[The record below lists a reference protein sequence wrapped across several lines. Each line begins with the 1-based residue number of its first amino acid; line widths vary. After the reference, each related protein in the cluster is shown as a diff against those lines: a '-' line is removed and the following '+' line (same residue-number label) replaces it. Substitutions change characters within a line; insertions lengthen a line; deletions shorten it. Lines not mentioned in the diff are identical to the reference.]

1 MDASL
6 FQERFAHFL
15 SNPLALL
22 FPDEQDGAGPIGAG
36 AHGSTPSTA
45 VAAVRGLL
53 EPPGWRPGT
62 IFWKIHFPP
71 THGVLGGA
79 AQPRQP
85 IASAMSPWLPVHN
98 APRAA

>member
-45 VAAVRGLL
+45 VAAFAARGVELTYSM
-53 EPPGWRPGT
+53 G
-62 IFWKIHFPP
+62 
-71 THGVLGGA
+71 
-79 AQPRQP
+79 
-85 IASAMSPWLPVHN
+85 
-98 APRAA
+98 